1 MEFVGN
7 QINFKTVLAT
17 LTVAFFIGRINLFEG
32 TFPATVALITVM
44 VAVST
49 VYIYLVPVIA
59 VAMLTY
65 GGAVLNLYG
74 DMMAMIFCGIFFL
87 FFHNHRFTINQRT
100 SVAVAAVIVFNCAY
114 YAYGHLTYLLSIET
128 MIKETIAVIVFIVG
142 RFLISMLNRFVG
154 RLMDR
159 RKVDISIKT
168 FVKSL
173 VNILL
178 TILLIISVVG
188 ALGVETTSFAAL
200 LASAGVAVG
209 MALSGNL
216 QNFAG
221 GLIVLLFKPYKV
233 GDWIESQGVSGTV
246 KEIQIFHTILTT
258 GDNKVIYIPNG
269 AMSSGVVTNYN
280 TQTTRRVEW
289 IVGVDYGEDY
299 DKVQQIV
306 TDILAAD
313 KRILK
318 DPAPFIA
325 LHALDA
331 SSVNVVARV
340 WVNSADYWGVYFDIN
355 KAIYATFNEKGINFP
370 FPQLTVHQGN

>member
-1 MEFVGN
+1 
-7 QINFKTVLAT
+7 
-17 LTVAFFIGRINLFEG
+17 
-32 TFPATVALITVM
+32 
-44 VAVST
+44 
-49 VYIYLVPVIA
+49 
-59 VAMLTY
+59 ML
-65 GGAVLNLYG
+65 
-74 DMMAMIFCGIFFL
+74 L
-87 FFHNHRFTINQRT
+87 FFQAAQQ
-100 SVAVAAVIVFNCAY
+100 VADSLQVAADKLDQAIAQADGLDKLALVTQQLIDSGIQAGGHILKAVIVF
-114 YAYGHLTYLLSIET
+114 L
-128 MIKETIAVIVFIVG
+128 VG
-142 RFLISMLNRFVG
+142 RFLIRMLNRLVR
-154 RLMDR
+154 RLMDKR
-159 RKVDISIKT
+159 NVDISIKT

-178 TILLIISVVG
+178 TVLLIVSVVG

-221 GLIVLLFKPYKV
+221 GLVILLFKPYKV
-233 GDWIESQGVSGTV
+233 GDWIDAQNVSGTV

-258 GDNKVIYIPNG
+258 ADNKLIYVPNG
-269 AMSSGVVTNYN
+269 ALSSGVVTNYSN
-280 TQTTRRVEW
+280 QTTRRVEW

-299 DKVQQIV
+299 NKVEKV
-306 TDILAAD
+306 VREVLAAD
-313 KRILK
+313 KRILD

-355 KAIYATFNEKGINFP
+355 KAIYATFNEQGINFP
-370 FPQLTVHQGN
+370 FPQLTVHQAPN